1 MKRKSKT
8 CKNCESHFDE
18 KFQFCP
24 HCGQNSKEELTLG
37 VLFYNTIS
45 NYFSVDARF
54 FKSFI
59 PLMTKP
65 GYLAQRFTEGK
76 RLLYLH
82 PAQMYLFIS
91 VVFFF
96 LFSFISRDQI
106 EKANLV
112 LKEDLEPITANDST
126 KINERLKAI
135 NELEDVKVRGIND
148 LDPILKTQDTIDLKS
163 SSVNFDFNQKKVD
176 SLIELNVPETD
187 ILKSMG
193 MPDDAGFLKR
203 KLYSQMLKFYKQR
216 NGGSLLQGFY
226 DSIPIAMFVLL
237 PIFAFILKL
246 LYYKKGSFSHHL
258 VFSFYFFAFLFMV
271 LSLLVFVELIW
282 GIPFWIE
289 LLVMLS
295 TFFYL
300 FLAVKRFYG
309 EGYFSSFI
317 KSNLAAIA
325 FLLFVAPFAAG
336 IMFMIAFLFY

>member
-1 MKRKSKT
+1 MSIKYII
-8 CKNCESHFDE
+8 CKNCERTFKDE
-18 KFQFCP
+18 YNFCP
-24 HCGQNSKEELTLG
+24 YCGQDDKEKLTLG

-59 PLMTKP
+59 PLMAKP
-65 GYLAQRFTEGK
+65 GYLPQRFVQGK

-91 VVFFF
+91 VIFFF

-106 EKANLV
+106 EKDNSV
-112 LKEDLEPITANDST
+112 LNEDSKPITVIDST
-126 KINERLKAI
+126 KINERLKKEGI
-135 NELEDVKVRGIND
+135 EVRGITD
-148 LDPILKTQDTIDLKS
+148 LDSILKTQKSNDLNS
-163 SSVNFDFNQKKVD
+163 DLISFDFNKVKAD
-176 SLIELNVPETD
+176 SLIKLNAPEAD

-193 MPDDAGFLKR
+193 MPDDAGFFKR
-203 KLYSQMLKFYKQR
+203 KLYSQMLKLYKQR

-271 LSLLVFVELIW
+271 FSFLVFIDLVFEIS
-282 GIPFWIE
+282 FWIE

-309 EGYFSSFI
+309 EGYFLSFI
-317 KSNLAAIA
+317 KSNVAAMT
-325 FLLFVAPFAAG
+325 FLLFVAPLAAA
-336 IMFMIAFLFY
+336 IMFLIAFLFY

>member
-1 MKRKSKT
+1 MSIKYVI
-8 CKNCESHFDE
+8 CKNCERTFKDE
-18 KFQFCP
+18 YNFCP
-24 HCGQNSKEELTLG
+24 YCGQDDKEKLTLG

-59 PLMTKP
+59 PLMAKP
-65 GYLAQRFTEGK
+65 GYLPQRFVQGK

-91 VVFFF
+91 VIFFF

-106 EKANLV
+106 EKANSV
-112 LKEDLEPITANDST
+112 LNEDSKPIISNDST
-126 KINERLKAI
+126 KLTERLKAQGI
-135 NELEDVKVRGIND
+135 EVRGITDLDSILKAQNSND
-148 LDPILKTQDTIDLKS
+148 LNSDFIS
-163 SSVNFDFNQKKVD
+163 FDFNKVKTD
-176 SLIELNVPETD
+176 SLIGLNAPEAD

-193 MPDDAGFLKR
+193 MPDDAGFFKR
-203 KLYSQMLKFYKQR
+203 KLYSQILKLYKQR

-271 LSLLVFVELIW
+271 FSFLVFIDLVFE
-282 GIPFWIE
+282 IPFWIE

-309 EGYFSSFI
+309 EGYFFSFI
-317 KSNLAAIA
+317 KSNVAAMT
-325 FLLFVAPFAAG
+325 FLLFVAPAAAG
-336 IMFMIAFLFY
+336 IMFFIAFIFY